1 MKKYLYNK
9 KSPRTLIALDEE
21 NIINT
26 TGLESTWLE
35 YDVMFL
41 IEEDGVL
48 YIEDKQVDVKCGDFV
63 LILRAPYSKYETR
76 AIVISNEDLYDNL
89 IKTRAYYQ
97 EQKRKEMAALEE
109 DESIKQD

>member
-35 YDVMFL
+35 YNGMVL

-63 LILRAPYSKYETR
+63 LILRAPYSKDETR
-76 AIVISNEDLYDNL
+76 AIVISNEDLYDNF

-97 EQKRKEMAALEE
+97 EQQRKEMAALEE
-109 DESIKQD
+109 GESIKQD